1 MAKYGIATLFEDLDV
16 GYEFSQ
22 DNIPLHLTHVDS
34 FQVELGADELAGLLA
49 ESLAEQSPFEIKA
62 TKDDFY
68 GPNKDILVTEIEHN
82 PKLSHLHFI
91 IMKMLSDNN
100 AVLKNPQFHNDGYSP
115 HISAYD
121 TRRVHPGDV
130 LTIDNLVIA
139 SKTSDA
145 DNAMTRIL
153 TKIAL

>member
-1 MAKYGIATLFEDLDV
+1 MAKYGIATIFEYLEV

-22 DNIPLHLTHVDS
+22 DNIPLHITHVDS
-34 FQVELGADELAGLLA
+34 FQVELGPDELAGLLA

-68 GPNKDILVTEIEHN
+68 GPNKDILVTEIELS

-91 IMKMLSDNN
+91 IMKMLRDNK
-100 AVLKNPQFHNDGYSP
+100 AVLKNPQFHNDNYSP

-121 TRRVHPGDV
+121 TRKVHPGDV
-130 LTIDNLVIA
+130 LTIDSLVIA
-139 SKTSDA
+139 SKTSDE
-145 DNAMTRIL
+145 DNAITRIL
-153 TKIAL
+153 AKIAL